1 MIQIDLRDKVALIC
15 GAGGGGIGSAVTRS
29 FAQAGATIAVIDQ
42 NEELNDAT
50 RKIVTAHGV
59 RCETFVADLSDSA
72 QAAQVIER
80 VWSRLGGI
88 DMLVNVAGG
97 TKAHQWGRLENG
109 RDQDFHDVFALN
121 VGYVYRLCA
130 DLGRRM
136 IERRAGG
143 SIVNLASVSGLRSA
157 PFHGAYGA
165 AKAAL
170 MALTQT
176 MAVEWSPY
184 GIRVN
189 AVAPGSVLSPR
200 VATFGK
206 GPAHFQTPSDGRRSL
221 DPSEIAS
228 GILFLCSDL
237 ASGVSGQTLTIDAGL
252 SCGNPVG
259 TLPEISALMPKAPG
273 SQRPA

>member
-1 MIQIDLRDKVALIC
+1 MAVIQIDFRDKVALIC
-15 GAGGGGIGSAVTRS
+15 GAGGGGIGSAVTRV
-29 FAQAGATIAVIDQ
+29 FAQAGATMAVIDQ
-42 NEELNDAT
+42 NAELNDAT
-50 RKIVTAHGV
+50 REAVVGHGV
-59 RCETFVADLSDSA
+59 RCETFIADLTDST
-72 QAAQVIER
+72 QAARVIES
-80 VWSRLGGI
+80 VWSRMGGI

-109 RDQDFHDVFALN
+109 RDEDFRDVFALN
-121 VGYVYRLCA
+121 IGYVYRLCA
-130 DLGRRM
+130 DVGRRM
-136 IERRAGG
+136 IERGSGG

-165 AKAAL
+165 AKAGV

-176 MAVEWSPY
+176 MAVEWAPH

-206 GPAHFQTPSDGRRSL
+206 GPAHFQTALDGRRSL

-228 GILFLCSDL
+228 GILFLSSHL

-252 SCGNPVG
+252 ACGNPVG
-259 TLPEISALMPKAPG
+259 TLPELAALMPKSAG
-273 SQRPA
+273 G

>member
-1 MIQIDLRDKVALIC
+1 MIQIDFRDKVALIC

-29 FAQAGATIAVIDQ
+29 FAQAGATMAVIDQ
-42 NEELNDAT
+42 NAELNDAT
-50 RKIVTAHGV
+50 REVVREYGV
-59 RCETFVADLSDSA
+59 RCETFVADLTDSK
-72 QAAQVIER
+72 QAAQVIET
-80 VWSRLGGI
+80 VWSRMGGI

-97 TKAHQWGRLENG
+97 TKAHQWCRIETG
-109 RDQDFHDVFALN
+109 RDEDFHDVFALN
-121 VGYVYRLCA
+121 IGYVYRLCA

-136 IERRAGG
+136 IERRSGG

-165 AKAAL
+165 AKAGV

-176 MAVEWSPY
+176 MAVEWAPY

-189 AVAPGSVLSPR
+189 AVAPGSVRSPR
-200 VATFGK
+200 VAAFGK
-206 GPAHFQTPSDGRRSL
+206 GPAHFKTADGRRSL

-228 GILFLCSDL
+228 GILFLSSSL

-252 SCGNPVG
+252 ACGNPVG
-259 TLPEISALMPKAPG
+259 TLPEVEALMPKNPG
-273 SQRPA
+273 H

>member
-1 MIQIDLRDKVALIC
+1 VIEIDFRGKVALIC

-29 FAQAGATIAVIDQ
+29 FAQAGATIAAIDQ
-42 NEELNDAT
+42 NEELNAAT
-50 RKIVTAHGV
+50 RKAVTGHGV
-59 RCETFVADLSDSA
+59 RCETFVADLADSS

-80 VWSRLGGI
+80 VWSKMGGI

-97 TKAHQWGRLENG
+97 TKARQWGPLENG

-121 VGYVYRLCA
+121 IGYVYRLCA

-136 IERRAGG
+136 IERRSGG

-165 AKAAL
+165 AKAGV

-176 MAVEWSPY
+176 MAVEWAPY

-206 GPAHFQTPSDGRRSL
+206 GPAHFQTAADGRRSL

-228 GILFLCSDL
+228 GILFLSSDL

-252 SCGNPVG
+252 ASGNPVG
-259 TLPEISALMPKAPG
+259 TLPELAALMPKSTG
-273 SQRPA
+273 S

>member
-1 MIQIDLRDKVALIC
+1 VIQIDFRDKVALIC

-29 FAQAGATIAVIDQ
+29 FAQAGATMAVLDQ
-42 NEELNDAT
+42 NAELNDVT
-50 RKIVTAHGV
+50 REVVAGYGV
-59 RCETFVADLSDSA
+59 RCETFVADLTDST
-72 QAAQVIER
+72 QAAQVIES
-80 VWSRLGGI
+80 VWSRMGGI

-97 TKAHQWGRLENG
+97 TKARQWCRLENG
-109 RDQDFHDVFALN
+109 RDEDFRDVFALN

-130 DLGRRM
+130 DVGRRM
-136 IERRAGG
+136 IERRSGG

-165 AKAAL
+165 AKAGV

-176 MAVEWSPY
+176 MAVEWAPY

-200 VATFGK
+200 VAAFGK
-206 GPAHFQTPSDGRRSL
+206 GPAHFQPVLDGRRSL
-221 DPSEIAS
+221 DPSEIAG
-228 GILFLCSDL
+228 GILFLSSNL

-252 SCGNPVG
+252 ACGNPVG
-259 TLPEISALMPKAPG
+259 TLPELAELMPKRAG
-273 SQRPA
+273 S

>member
-1 MIQIDLRDKVALIC
+1 MIGIDFSDKIALIC
-15 GAGGGGIGSAVTRS
+15 GAGGGGIGSAVTRA
-29 FAQAGATIAVIDQ
+29 FAQAGATLAVIDQ
-42 NEELNDAT
+42 NAELNDAT
-50 RKIVTAHGV
+50 RKVVTGHGV
-59 RCETFVADLSDSA
+59 GCETFVADLADSA

-80 VWSRLGGI
+80 VWSRMGRI

-97 TKAHQWGRLENG
+97 TKAHQWSRLENG
-109 RDQDFHDVFALN
+109 RDEDFDDVFALN
-121 VGYVYRLCA
+121 IGYVYRLCA
-130 DLGRRM
+130 DVGRRM
-136 IERRAGG
+136 IDRRSGG

-165 AKAAL
+165 AKAGV

-176 MAVEWSPY
+176 MAVEWAPY

-206 GPAHFQTPSDGRRSL
+206 GPAHFRTDADGRRSL
-221 DPSEIAS
+221 DPSEIAG

-252 SCGNPVG
+252 ACGNPVG
-259 TLPEISALMPKAPG
+259 TLPELTALMPKTAG
-273 SQRPA
+273 S

>member
-1 MIQIDLRDKVALIC
+1 VIQIDFRDKVALIC

-29 FAQAGATIAVIDQ
+29 FAQAGATMAVIDQ
-42 NEELNDAT
+42 NAQLNDAT
-50 RKIVTAHGV
+50 RELVKEYGA
-59 RCETFVADLSDSA
+59 RCETFVADLTDA
-72 QAAQVIER
+72 KQAARIIES
-80 VWSRLGGI
+80 VWSRMGGI

-97 TKAHQWGRLENG
+97 TKAHQWCRLESG
-109 RDQDFHDVFALN
+109 RDEDFRDVFALN
-121 VGYVYRLCA
+121 IGYVYRLCA
-130 DLGRRM
+130 DVGRRM
-136 IERRAGG
+136 IERGSGG

-165 AKAAL
+165 AKAGV

-176 MAVEWSPY
+176 MAVEWAPY

-200 VATFGK
+200 VAAFGK
-206 GPAHFQTPSDGRRSL
+206 GPAHFNPALDGRRSL

-228 GILFLCSDL
+228 GILFLSSSL

-252 SCGNPVG
+252 ACGNPVG
-259 TLPEISALMPKAPG
+259 TLPELAALMPKSAG
-273 SQRPA
+273 G